1 MKKLLLSVCAFS
13 LTLAT
18 LQAGEITKYVNP
30 FIGTGAIDGGLS
42 GNNYPGATSPFGM
55 IQLSPDTSEAP
66 NWGDA
71 SGYDY
76 NRSTIFGFSHTRLSG
91 TGASDLIDVTLMP
104 TSSGR
109 TSSTFTHDEEKA
121 SPGYY
126 QVMLKDEN
134 INVELTTTQRNGIH
148 RYQYPA
154 GKDAE
159 VILDMDHSAD
169 KGSWGRRIINAQIRI
184 LNDHAVEGYRIITGW
199 AKLRKI
205 YFYMEFSS
213 PILTSTLR
221 DGGRVH
227 ENTAVVNGTNLHG
240 CFRFGKLNGKP
251 LTCKVALSSVSME
264 NARQNM
270 EQEAPHWDFDR
281 YVAAADADWE
291 KQLGKIE
298 VKGTEV
304 QKEIFYTA
312 LYHTMIQPNTM
323 SDVNGEYMAADY
335 TARKV
340 GDNETHYTTFSLW
353 DTFRALHPLMT
364 IIDPN
369 LNNQFINSLIKKH
382 QEGGIYPMW
391 DLASNYTGTMIGYH
405 AVPVIVDAYMK
416 GYRNFDAPEAYK
428 ASLRAAEY
436 DTTGIKCPDLV
447 LPHLM
452 PKAKYYKNAIGYIP
466 CDRENESVAK
476 ALEYA
481 YDDWCISIF
490 AEAMNDFENK
500 AKYERF
506 AKAYEFY
513 FDKSTR
519 FMRGLD
525 SKGEWRT
532 PFNPRASTHRS
543 DDYCEGTAWQ
553 WTWFVPHDVDGL
565 VNLMGG
571 EDAFVE
577 KLDSLFTV
585 ESSLEGET
593 TSADISGL
601 IGQYAHGN
609 EPSHHVIHLYNYVNR
624 PWRTQELVDSVYKSQ
639 YANSVDGLS
648 GNEDCGQMS
657 AWYILNSMGFY
668 QVCPGKPVYSIGRPA
683 FDKAVINLPGE
694 KTFSIVVK
702 NNAKTHKY
710 IESVLLNGKP
720 LDTPF
725 FNHQDITAG
734 GVMEIKMTDRPTK
747 WGVSK

>member
-76 NRSTIFGFSHTRLSG
+76 NRNTIFGFSHTRLSG
-91 TGASDLIDVTLMP
+91 TGASDLIDITLMP

-109 TSSTFTHDEEKA
+109 TSSAFTHDEEKA
-121 SPGYY
+121 RPGYY
-126 QVMLKDEN
+126 QVMLKDEG
-134 INVELTTTQRNGIH
+134 INAELTTTQRNGIH

-159 VILDMDHSAD
+159 IILDMDHSAD
-169 KGSWGRRIINAQIRI
+169 KGSWGRRIINSQIRI

-227 ENTAVVNGTNLHG
+227 ENTAVINGTNLHG
-240 CFRFGKLNGKP
+240 CFRFGQLNGKP

-335 TARKV
+335 TTRKV
-340 GDNETHYTTFSLW
+340 ANNETHYTTFSLW
-353 DTFRALHPLMT
+353 DTFRASHPLYTLLEPERVTDFVKSM
-364 IIDPN
+364 IRQYEYYGYLPIWQLWGQD
-369 LNNQFINSLIKKH
+369 
-382 QEGGIYPMW
+382 
-391 DLASNYTGTMIGYH
+391 NYCMIGNH
-405 AVPVIVDAYMK
+405 SIPVITDAILK
-416 GYRNFDAPEAYK
+416 GIPGIDMEKAYEAVYNSSVTSHPNSPFEVWEKYGFMPENIQ
-428 ASLRAAEY
+428 
-436 DTTGIKCPDLV
+436 TQ
-447 LPHLM
+447 
-452 PKAKYYKNAIGYIP
+452 
-466 CDRENESVAK
+466 SVSIT
-476 ALEYA
+476 LEQA
-481 YDDWCISIF
+481 FDDWCVAQLAAKLNKDADYQRFHKRSEYYRNLF
-490 AEAMNDFENK
+490 HPKTKFFQSKND
-500 AKYERF
+500 
-506 AKAYEFY
+506 
-513 FDKSTR
+513 
-519 FMRGLD
+519 
-525 SKGEWRT
+525 KGEWIE
-532 PFNPRASTHRS
+532 PFDPYQYGGNGGHPFT
-543 DDYCEGTAWQ
+543 EGNAWQ
-553 WTWFVPHDVDGL
+553 YFWYVPH
-565 VNLMGG
+565 NIQALMELTGG
-571 EDAFVE
+571 TKAFE
-577 KLDSLFTV
+577 QKLDTFFTSTYKS
-585 ESSLEGET
+585 EQMNHN
-593 TSADISGL
+593 ASGFV
-601 IGQYAHGN
+601 GQYAHGN
-609 EPSHHVIHLYNYVNR
+609 EPSHHVAYLYNFAGQPWKTQKYVSHILN
-624 PWRTQELVDSVYKSQ
+624 TLYNNTSSG
-639 YANSVDGLS
+639 YA
-648 GNEDCGQMS
+648 GNDDCGQMS
-657 AWYILNSMGFY
+657 AWYVFSAMGFY
-668 QVCPGKPVYSIGRPA
+668 PVNPADGRYIIGSPLLDECTLKLAGNKEFRIRTIRKSPE
-683 FDKAVINLPGE
+683 DI
-694 KTFSIVVK
+694 
-702 NNAKTHKY
+702 Y
-710 IESVLLNGKP
+710 IQSVTLNGKKHK
-720 LDTPF
+720 DF
-725 FNHQDITAG
+725 FITHQDIMNG
-734 GVMEIKMTDRPTK
+734 I
-747 WGVSK
+747 

>member
-76 NRSTIFGFSHTRLSG
+76 NRNTIFGFSHTRLSG
-91 TGASDLIDVTLMP
+91 TGASDLIDITLMP

-109 TSSTFTHDEEKA
+109 TSSAFTHDEEKA
-121 SPGYY
+121 RPGYY
-126 QVMLKDEN
+126 QVMLKDEG
-134 INVELTTTQRNGIH
+134 INAELTTTQRNGIH

-159 VILDMDHSAD
+159 IILDMDHSAD
-169 KGSWGRRIINAQIRI
+169 KGSWGRRIINSQIRI

-227 ENTAVVNGTNLHG
+227 ENTAVINGTNLHG
-240 CFRFGKLNGKP
+240 CFRFGQLNGKP

-335 TARKV
+335 TTRKV
-340 GDNETHYTTFSLW
+340 ANNETHYTTFSLW
-353 DTFRALHPLMT
+353 DTFRASHPLYTLLEPERVTDFVKSM
-364 IIDPN
+364 IRQYEYYGYLPIWQLWGQD
-369 LNNQFINSLIKKH
+369 
-382 QEGGIYPMW
+382 
-391 DLASNYTGTMIGYH
+391 NYCMIGNH
-405 AVPVIVDAYMK
+405 SIPVITDAILK
-416 GYRNFDAPEAYK
+416 GIPGIDMEKAYEAVYNSSVTSHPNSPFEVWEKYGFMPENIQ
-428 ASLRAAEY
+428 
-436 DTTGIKCPDLV
+436 TQ
-447 LPHLM
+447 
-452 PKAKYYKNAIGYIP
+452 
-466 CDRENESVAK
+466 SVSIT
-476 ALEYA
+476 LEQA
-481 YDDWCISIF
+481 FDDWCVAQLAAKLNKDADYQRFHKRSEYYRNLF
-490 AEAMNDFENK
+490 HPKTKFFQSKND
-500 AKYERF
+500 
-506 AKAYEFY
+506 
-513 FDKSTR
+513 
-519 FMRGLD
+519 
-525 SKGEWRT
+525 KGEWIE
-532 PFNPRASTHRS
+532 PFDPYQYGGNGGHPFT
-543 DDYCEGTAWQ
+543 EGNAWQ
-553 WTWFVPHDVDGL
+553 YFWYVPH
-565 VNLMGG
+565 NIQALMELTGG
-571 EDAFVE
+571 TKAFE
-577 KLDSLFTV
+577 QKLDTFFTSTYKS
-585 ESSLEGET
+585 EQMNHN
-593 TSADISGL
+593 ASGFV
-601 IGQYAHGN
+601 GQYAHGN
-609 EPSHHVIHLYNYVNR
+609 EPSHHVAYLYNFAGQPWKTQKYVSHILN
-624 PWRTQELVDSVYKSQ
+624 TLYNNTSSG
-639 YANSVDGLS
+639 YA
-648 GNEDCGQMS
+648 GNDDCGQMS
-657 AWYILNSMGFY
+657 AWYVFSAMGIY
-668 QVCPGKPVYSIGRPA
+668 PVNPADGRYIIGSPLLDECTLKLAGNKEFRIRTIRKSPE
-683 FDKAVINLPGE
+683 DI
-694 KTFSIVVK
+694 
-702 NNAKTHKY
+702 Y
-710 IESVLLNGKP
+710 IQSVTLNGKKHK
-720 LDTPF
+720 DF
-725 FNHQDITAG
+725 FITHQDIMNG
-734 GVMEIKMTDRPTK
+734 GTMVFKMGKKPSG
-747 WGVSK
+747 WGK

>member
-76 NRSTIFGFSHTRLSG
+76 NRNTIFGFSHTRLSG
-91 TGASDLIDVTLMP
+91 TGASDLIDITLMP

-109 TSSTFTHDEEKA
+109 TSSAFTHDEEKA
-121 SPGYY
+121 RPGYY

-134 INVELTTTQRNGIH
+134 INAELTTTQRNGIH

-159 VILDMDHSAD
+159 IILDMDHSAD
-169 KGSWGRRIINAQIRI
+169 KGSWGRRIINSQIRI

-227 ENTAVVNGTNLHG
+227 ENTAVINGTNLHG
-240 CFRFGKLNGKP
+240 CFRFGQLNGKP

-304 QKEIFYTA
+304 QKEIFYMA

-335 TARKV
+335 TTRKV
-340 GDNETHYTTFSLW
+340 ANNETHYTTFSLW
-353 DTFRALHPLMT
+353 DTFRASHPLYTLLEPERVTDFVKSM
-364 IIDPN
+364 IRQYEYYGYLPIWQLWGQD
-369 LNNQFINSLIKKH
+369 
-382 QEGGIYPMW
+382 
-391 DLASNYTGTMIGYH
+391 NYCMIGNH
-405 AVPVIVDAYMK
+405 SIPVITDAILK
-416 GYRNFDAPEAYK
+416 GIPGIDMEKAYEAVYNSSVTSHPNSPFEVWEKYGFMPENIQ
-428 ASLRAAEY
+428 
-436 DTTGIKCPDLV
+436 TQ
-447 LPHLM
+447 
-452 PKAKYYKNAIGYIP
+452 
-466 CDRENESVAK
+466 SVSIT
-476 ALEYA
+476 LEQA
-481 YDDWCISIF
+481 FDDWCVAQLAAKLNKDADYQRFHKRSEYYRNLF
-490 AEAMNDFENK
+490 HPKTKFFQSKND
-500 AKYERF
+500 
-506 AKAYEFY
+506 
-513 FDKSTR
+513 
-519 FMRGLD
+519 
-525 SKGEWRT
+525 KGEWIE
-532 PFNPRASTHRS
+532 PFDPYQYGGNGGHPFT
-543 DDYCEGTAWQ
+543 EGNAWQ
-553 WTWFVPHDVDGL
+553 YFWYVPH
-565 VNLMGG
+565 NIQALMELTGG
-571 EDAFVE
+571 TKAFE
-577 KLDSLFTV
+577 QKLDTFFTSTYKS
-585 ESSLEGET
+585 EQMNHN
-593 TSADISGL
+593 ASGFV
-601 IGQYAHGN
+601 GQYAHGN
-609 EPSHHVIHLYNYVNR
+609 EPSHHVAYLYNFAGQPWKTQKYVSHILN
-624 PWRTQELVDSVYKSQ
+624 TLYNNTSSG
-639 YANSVDGLS
+639 YA
-648 GNEDCGQMS
+648 GNDDCGQMS
-657 AWYILNSMGFY
+657 AWYVFSAMGFY
-668 QVCPGKPVYSIGRPA
+668 PVNPADGRYIIGSPLLDECTLKLAGNKEFRIRTIRKSPE
-683 FDKAVINLPGE
+683 DI
-694 KTFSIVVK
+694 
-702 NNAKTHKY
+702 Y
-710 IESVLLNGKP
+710 IQSVTLNGKKHK
-720 LDTPF
+720 DF
-725 FNHQDITAG
+725 FITHQDIMNG
-734 GVMEIKMTDRPTK
+734 GTMVFKMGKKPSG
-747 WGVSK
+747 WGK

>member
-76 NRSTIFGFSHTRLSG
+76 NRNTIFGFSHTRLSG
-91 TGASDLIDVTLMP
+91 TGASDLIDITLMP

-109 TSSTFTHDEEKA
+109 TSSAFTHDEEKA
-121 SPGYY
+121 RPGYY

-134 INVELTTTQRNGIH
+134 INAELTTTQRNGIH

-159 VILDMDHSAD
+159 IILDMDHSAD
-169 KGSWGRRIINAQIRI
+169 KGSWGRRIINSQIRI

-227 ENTAVVNGTNLHG
+227 ENTAVINGTNLHG
-240 CFRFGKLNGKP
+240 CFRFGQLNGKP

-335 TARKV
+335 TTRKV
-340 GDNETHYTTFSLW
+340 ANNETHYTTFSLW
-353 DTFRALHPLMT
+353 DTFRASHPLYTLLEPERVTDFVKSM
-364 IIDPN
+364 IRQYEYYGYLPIWQLWGQD
-369 LNNQFINSLIKKH
+369 
-382 QEGGIYPMW
+382 
-391 DLASNYTGTMIGYH
+391 NYCMIGNH
-405 AVPVIVDAYMK
+405 SIPVITDAILK
-416 GYRNFDAPEAYK
+416 GIPGIDMEKAYEAVYNSSVTSHPNSPFEVWEKYGFMPENIQ
-428 ASLRAAEY
+428 
-436 DTTGIKCPDLV
+436 TQ
-447 LPHLM
+447 
-452 PKAKYYKNAIGYIP
+452 
-466 CDRENESVAK
+466 SVSIT
-476 ALEYA
+476 LEQA
-481 YDDWCISIF
+481 FDDWCVAQLAAKLNKDADYQRFHKRSEYYRNLF
-490 AEAMNDFENK
+490 HPKTKFFQSKND
-500 AKYERF
+500 
-506 AKAYEFY
+506 
-513 FDKSTR
+513 
-519 FMRGLD
+519 
-525 SKGEWRT
+525 KGEWIE
-532 PFNPRASTHRS
+532 PFDPYQYGGNGGHPFT
-543 DDYCEGTAWQ
+543 EGNAWQ
-553 WTWFVPHDVDGL
+553 YFWYVPH
-565 VNLMGG
+565 NIQALMELTGG
-571 EDAFVE
+571 TKAFE
-577 KLDSLFTV
+577 QKLDTFFTSTYKS
-585 ESSLEGET
+585 EQMNHN
-593 TSADISGL
+593 ASGFV
-601 IGQYAHGN
+601 GQYAHGN
-609 EPSHHVIHLYNYVNR
+609 EPSHHIAYLYNFAGQPWKTQKYVSHILN
-624 PWRTQELVDSVYKSQ
+624 TLYNNTSSG
-639 YANSVDGLS
+639 YA
-648 GNEDCGQMS
+648 GNDDCGQMS
-657 AWYILNSMGFY
+657 AWYMFSAMGFY
-668 QVCPGKPVYSIGRPA
+668 PVDPVSGDYVFGAPQ
-683 FDKAVINLPGE
+683 LPKIVLHLADG
-694 KTFSIVVK
+694 KTFTVIAENLSK
-702 NNAKTHKY
+702 EHKY
-710 IESVLLNGKP
+710 VDSITLNGEPYTKN
-720 LDTPF
+720 TIS
-725 FNHQDITAG
+725 HEDILKG
-734 GVMEIKMTDRPTK
+734 GTLVYKMK
-747 WGVSK
+747 

>member
-76 NRSTIFGFSHTRLSG
+76 NRNTIFGFSHTRLSG
-91 TGASDLIDVTLMP
+91 TGASDLIDITLMP

-109 TSSTFTHDEEKA
+109 TSSAFTHDEEKA
-121 SPGYY
+121 RPGYY

-134 INVELTTTQRNGIH
+134 INAELTTTQRNGIH

-159 VILDMDHSAD
+159 IILDMDHSAD
-169 KGSWGRRIINAQIRI
+169 KGSWGRRIINSQIRI

-227 ENTAVVNGTNLHG
+227 ENTAVINGTNLHG
-240 CFRFGKLNGKP
+240 CFRFGQLNGKP

-335 TARKV
+335 TTRKV
-340 GDNETHYTTFSLW
+340 ANNETHYTTFSLW
-353 DTFRALHPLMT
+353 DTFRASHPLYTLLEPERVTDFVKSM
-364 IIDPN
+364 IRQYEYYGYLPIWQLWGQD
-369 LNNQFINSLIKKH
+369 
-382 QEGGIYPMW
+382 
-391 DLASNYTGTMIGYH
+391 NYCMIGNH
-405 AVPVIVDAYMK
+405 SIPVITDAILK
-416 GYRNFDAPEAYK
+416 GIPGIDMEKAYEAVYNSSVTSHPNSPFEVWEKYGFMPENIQ
-428 ASLRAAEY
+428 
-436 DTTGIKCPDLV
+436 TQ
-447 LPHLM
+447 
-452 PKAKYYKNAIGYIP
+452 
-466 CDRENESVAK
+466 SVSIT
-476 ALEYA
+476 LEQVF
-481 YDDWCISIF
+481 DDWCVAQLAAKLNKDADYQRFHKRSEYYRNLF
-490 AEAMNDFENK
+490 HPKTKFFQSKND
-500 AKYERF
+500 
-506 AKAYEFY
+506 
-513 FDKSTR
+513 
-519 FMRGLD
+519 
-525 SKGEWRT
+525 KGEWIE
-532 PFNPRASTHRS
+532 PFDPYQYGGNGGHPFT
-543 DDYCEGTAWQ
+543 EGNAWQ
-553 WTWFVPHDVDGL
+553 YFWYVPH
-565 VNLMGG
+565 NIQALMELTGG
-571 EDAFVE
+571 TKAFE
-577 KLDSLFTV
+577 QKLDTFFTSTYKS
-585 ESSLEGET
+585 EQMNHN
-593 TSADISGL
+593 ASGFV
-601 IGQYAHGN
+601 GQYAHGN
-609 EPSHHVIHLYNYVNR
+609 EPSHHVAYLYNFAGQPWKTQKYVSHILN
-624 PWRTQELVDSVYKSQ
+624 TLYNNTSSG
-639 YANSVDGLS
+639 YA
-648 GNEDCGQMS
+648 GNDDCGQMS
-657 AWYILNSMGFY
+657 AWYVFSAMGFY
-668 QVCPGKPVYSIGRPA
+668 PVNPVSGEYEIGTPLFPEMRMHL
-683 FDKAVINLPGE
+683 DNG
-694 KTFSIVVK
+694 KTFTVLAPAVNRENIYIRSVK
-702 NNAKTHKY
+702 
-710 IESVLLNGKP
+710 LNGKP
-720 LDTPF
+720 YDKSYIT
-725 FNHQDITAG
+725 HQQIMDGATVEFEMSSEPG
-734 GVMEIKMTDRPTK
+734 EIWYR
-747 WGVSK
+747 

>member
-281 YVAAADADWE
+281 YMAAVDADWE

-298 VKGTEV
+298 IKGTEV

-312 LYHTMIQPNTM
+312 LYHTMIQPNIM

-353 DTFRALHPLMT
+353 DTFRASHPLYTLLEPERVTDFVKSM
-364 IIDPN
+364 IRQYEYYGYLPIWQLWGQD
-369 LNNQFINSLIKKH
+369 
-382 QEGGIYPMW
+382 
-391 DLASNYTGTMIGYH
+391 NYCMIGNH
-405 AVPVIVDAYMK
+405 SIPVITDAILK
-416 GYRNFDAPEAYK
+416 GIPGIDVEKAYEAVYNSSVTSHPNSPFEVWEKYGFMPENIQ
-428 ASLRAAEY
+428 
-436 DTTGIKCPDLV
+436 TQ
-447 LPHLM
+447 
-452 PKAKYYKNAIGYIP
+452 
-466 CDRENESVAK
+466 SVSIT
-476 ALEYA
+476 LEQA
-481 YDDWCISIF
+481 FDDWCVAQL
-490 AEAMNDFENK
+490 AEKLNK
-500 AKYERF
+500 DADYERF
-506 AKAYEFY
+506 HKRSEYYRNLFHPKTK
-513 FDKSTR
+513 FFQSKND
-519 FMRGLD
+519 
-525 SKGEWRT
+525 KGEWIE
-532 PFNPRASTHRS
+532 PFDPYQYGGNGGHPFT
-543 DDYCEGTAWQ
+543 EGNAWQ
-553 WTWFVPHDVDGL
+553 YFWYVPH
-565 VNLMGG
+565 NIQALMELTGG
-571 EDAFVE
+571 TKAFE
-577 KLDSLFTV
+577 QKLDTFFTSTYKS
-585 ESSLEGET
+585 EQMNHN
-593 TSADISGL
+593 ASGFV
-601 IGQYAHGN
+601 GQYAHGN
-609 EPSHHVIHLYNYVNR
+609 EPSHHVAYLYNFAGQPWKTQKYVSHILN
-624 PWRTQELVDSVYKSQ
+624 TLYNNTSSG
-639 YANSVDGLS
+639 YA
-648 GNEDCGQMS
+648 GNDDCGQMS
-657 AWYILNSMGFY
+657 AWYVFSAMGFY
-668 QVCPGKPVYSIGRPA
+668 PVNPADGRYIIGSPLLDECTLKLAGNKEFRIRTIRKSPE
-683 FDKAVINLPGE
+683 DI
-694 KTFSIVVK
+694 
-702 NNAKTHKY
+702 Y
-710 IESVLLNGKP
+710 IQSVTLNGKKHK
-720 LDTPF
+720 DF
-725 FNHQDITAG
+725 FITHQDIMNG
-734 GVMEIKMTDRPTK
+734 GTMVFKMGKKPSG
-747 WGVSK
+747 WGK

>member
-30 FIGTGAIDGGLS
+30 FIGTGAIVGGRS

-76 NRSTIFGFSHTRLSG
+76 NRNTIFGFSHTRLSG
-91 TGASDLIDVTLMP
+91 TGASDLIDITLMP

-109 TSSTFTHDEEKA
+109 TSSAFTHDEEKA
-121 SPGYY
+121 RPGYY
-126 QVMLKDEN
+126 QVMLKDEG
-134 INVELTTTQRNGIH
+134 INAELTTTQRNGIH

-159 VILDMDHSAD
+159 IILDMDHSAD
-169 KGSWGRRIINAQIRI
+169 KGSWGRRIINSQIRI

-227 ENTAVVNGTNLHG
+227 ENTAVINGTNLHG
-240 CFRFGKLNGKP
+240 CFRFGQLNGKP

-335 TARKV
+335 TTRKV
-340 GDNETHYTTFSLW
+340 ANNETHYTTFSLW
-353 DTFRALHPLMT
+353 DTFRASHPLYTLLEPERVTDFVKSM
-364 IIDPN
+364 IRQYEYYGYLPIWQLWGQD
-369 LNNQFINSLIKKH
+369 
-382 QEGGIYPMW
+382 
-391 DLASNYTGTMIGYH
+391 NYCMIGNH
-405 AVPVIVDAYMK
+405 SIPVITDAILK
-416 GYRNFDAPEAYK
+416 GIPGIDMEKAYEAVYNSSVTSHPNSPFEVWEKYGFMPENIQ
-428 ASLRAAEY
+428 
-436 DTTGIKCPDLV
+436 TQ
-447 LPHLM
+447 
-452 PKAKYYKNAIGYIP
+452 
-466 CDRENESVAK
+466 SVSIT
-476 ALEYA
+476 LEQA
-481 YDDWCISIF
+481 FDDWCVAQLAAKLNKDADYQRFHKRSEYYRNLF
-490 AEAMNDFENK
+490 HPKTKFFQSKND
-500 AKYERF
+500 
-506 AKAYEFY
+506 
-513 FDKSTR
+513 
-519 FMRGLD
+519 
-525 SKGEWRT
+525 KGEWIE
-532 PFNPRASTHRS
+532 PFDPYQYGGNGGHPFT
-543 DDYCEGTAWQ
+543 EGNAWQ
-553 WTWFVPHDVDGL
+553 YFWYVPH
-565 VNLMGG
+565 NIQALMELTGG
-571 EDAFVE
+571 TKAFE
-577 KLDSLFTV
+577 QKLDTFFTSTYKS
-585 ESSLEGET
+585 EQMNHN
-593 TSADISGL
+593 ASGFV
-601 IGQYAHGN
+601 GQYAHGN
-609 EPSHHVIHLYNYVNR
+609 EPSHHVAYLYNFAGQPWKTQKYVSHILN
-624 PWRTQELVDSVYKSQ
+624 TLYNNTSSG
-639 YANSVDGLS
+639 YA
-648 GNEDCGQMS
+648 GNDDCGQMS
-657 AWYILNSMGFY
+657 AWYVFSAMGFY
-668 QVCPGKPVYSIGRPA
+668 PVNPADGRYIIGSPLLDECTLKLAGNKEFRIRTIRKSPE
-683 FDKAVINLPGE
+683 DI
-694 KTFSIVVK
+694 
-702 NNAKTHKY
+702 Y
-710 IESVLLNGKP
+710 IQSVTLNGKKHK
-720 LDTPF
+720 DF
-725 FNHQDITAG
+725 FITHQDIMNG
-734 GVMEIKMTDRPTK
+734 GTMVFKMGKKPSG
-747 WGVSK
+747 WGK

>member
-76 NRSTIFGFSHTRLSG
+76 NRNTIFGFSHTRLSG
-91 TGASDLIDVTLMP
+91 TGASDLIDITLMP

-109 TSSTFTHDEEKA
+109 TSSAFTHDAEKA
-121 SPGYY
+121 RPGYY

-134 INVELTTTQRNGIH
+134 INAELTTTQRNGIH

-159 VILDMDHSAD
+159 IILDMDHSAD
-169 KGSWGRRIINAQIRI
+169 KGSWGRRIINSQIRI

-227 ENTAVVNGTNLHG
+227 ENTAVINGTNLHG
-240 CFRFGKLNGKP
+240 CFRFGQLNGKP

-335 TARKV
+335 TTRKV
-340 GDNETHYTTFSLW
+340 ANNETHYTPFSLW
-353 DTFRALHPLMT
+353 DTFRASHPLYTLLEPERVTDFVKSM
-364 IIDPN
+364 IRQYEYYGYLPIWQLWGQD
-369 LNNQFINSLIKKH
+369 
-382 QEGGIYPMW
+382 
-391 DLASNYTGTMIGYH
+391 NYCMIGNH
-405 AVPVIVDAYMK
+405 SIPVITDAILK
-416 GYRNFDAPEAYK
+416 GIPGIDMEKAYEAVYNSSVTSHPNSPFEVWEKYGFMPENIQ
-428 ASLRAAEY
+428 
-436 DTTGIKCPDLV
+436 TQ
-447 LPHLM
+447 
-452 PKAKYYKNAIGYIP
+452 
-466 CDRENESVAK
+466 SVSIT
-476 ALEYA
+476 LEQA
-481 YDDWCISIF
+481 FDDWCVAQLAAKLNKDADYQRFHKRSEYYRNLF
-490 AEAMNDFENK
+490 HPKTKFFQSKND
-500 AKYERF
+500 
-506 AKAYEFY
+506 
-513 FDKSTR
+513 
-519 FMRGLD
+519 
-525 SKGEWRT
+525 KGEWIE
-532 PFNPRASTHRS
+532 PFDPYQYGGNGGHPFT
-543 DDYCEGTAWQ
+543 EGNAWQ
-553 WTWFVPHDVDGL
+553 YFWYVPH
-565 VNLMGG
+565 NIQALMELTGG
-571 EDAFVE
+571 TKAFE
-577 KLDSLFTV
+577 QKLDTFFTSTYKS
-585 ESSLEGET
+585 EQMNHN
-593 TSADISGL
+593 ASGFV
-601 IGQYAHGN
+601 GQYAHGN
-609 EPSHHVIHLYNYVNR
+609 EPSHHVAYLYNFAGQPWKTQKYVSHILN
-624 PWRTQELVDSVYKSQ
+624 TLYNNTSSG
-639 YANSVDGLS
+639 YA
-648 GNEDCGQMS
+648 GNDDCGQMA
-657 AWYILNSMGFY
+657 AWYVFSAMGFY
-668 QVCPGKPVYSIGRPA
+668 PVNPADGRYIIGSPLLDECTLKLAGNKEFRIRTIRKSPE
-683 FDKAVINLPGE
+683 DI
-694 KTFSIVVK
+694 
-702 NNAKTHKY
+702 Y
-710 IESVLLNGKP
+710 IQSVTLNGKKHK
-720 LDTPF
+720 DF
-725 FNHQDITAG
+725 FITHQDIMNG
-734 GVMEIKMTDRPTK
+734 GTMVFKMGKKPSG
-747 WGVSK
+747 WGK

>member
-55 IQLSPDTSEAP
+55 IQLSPDISEAP

-76 NRSTIFGFSHTRLSG
+76 NRNTIFGFSHTRLSG
-91 TGASDLIDVTLMP
+91 TGASDLIDITLMP

-109 TSSTFTHDEEKA
+109 TSSAFTHDEEKA
-121 SPGYY
+121 RPGYY

-134 INVELTTTQRNGIH
+134 INAELTTTQRNGIH

-159 VILDMDHSAD
+159 IILDMDHSAD
-169 KGSWGRRIINAQIRI
+169 KGSWGRRIINSQIRI

-227 ENTAVVNGTNLHG
+227 ENTAVINGTNLHG
-240 CFRFGKLNGKP
+240 CFRFGQLNGKP

-335 TARKV
+335 TTRKV
-340 GDNETHYTTFSLW
+340 ANNETHYTTFSLW
-353 DTFRALHPLMT
+353 DTFRASHPLYTLLEPERVTDFVKSM
-364 IIDPN
+364 IRQYEYYGYLPIWQLWGQD
-369 LNNQFINSLIKKH
+369 
-382 QEGGIYPMW
+382 
-391 DLASNYTGTMIGYH
+391 NYCMIGNH
-405 AVPVIVDAYMK
+405 SIPVITDAILK
-416 GYRNFDAPEAYK
+416 GIPGIDMEKAYEAVYNSSVTSHPNSPFEVWEKYGFMPENIQ
-428 ASLRAAEY
+428 
-436 DTTGIKCPDLV
+436 TQ
-447 LPHLM
+447 
-452 PKAKYYKNAIGYIP
+452 
-466 CDRENESVAK
+466 SVSIT
-476 ALEYA
+476 LEQA
-481 YDDWCISIF
+481 FDDWCVAQLAAKLNKDADYQRFHKRSEYYRNLF
-490 AEAMNDFENK
+490 HPKTKFFQSKND
-500 AKYERF
+500 
-506 AKAYEFY
+506 
-513 FDKSTR
+513 
-519 FMRGLD
+519 
-525 SKGEWRT
+525 KGEWIE
-532 PFNPRASTHRS
+532 PFDPYQYGGNGGHPFT
-543 DDYCEGTAWQ
+543 EGNAWQ
-553 WTWFVPHDVDGL
+553 YFWYVPH
-565 VNLMGG
+565 NIQALMELTGG
-571 EDAFVE
+571 TKAFE
-577 KLDSLFTV
+577 QKLDTFFTSTYKS
-585 ESSLEGET
+585 EQMNHN
-593 TSADISGL
+593 ASGFV
-601 IGQYAHGN
+601 GQYAHGN
-609 EPSHHVIHLYNYVNR
+609 EPSHHVAYLYNFAGQPWKTQKYVSHILN
-624 PWRTQELVDSVYKSQ
+624 TLYNSTSSG
-639 YANSVDGLS
+639 YA
-648 GNEDCGQMS
+648 GNDDCGQMS
-657 AWYILNSMGFY
+657 AWYVFSAMGFY
-668 QVCPGKPVYSIGRPA
+668 PVNPVSGEYEIGTPLFPEMRMHL
-683 FDKAVINLPGE
+683 DNG
-694 KTFSIVVK
+694 KTFTVLASAVNRENIYIRSVK
-702 NNAKTHKY
+702 
-710 IESVLLNGKP
+710 LNGKP
-720 LDTPF
+720 YDKSYIT
-725 FNHQDITAG
+725 HQQIMDGATVEFEMSSEPG
-734 GVMEIKMTDRPTK
+734 EIWYR
-747 WGVSK
+747 

>member
-42 GNNYPGATSPFGM
+42 GNNYPGATSPFGR

-76 NRSTIFGFSHTRLSG
+76 NRNTIFGFSHTRLSG
-91 TGASDLIDVTLMP
+91 TGASDLIDITLMP

-109 TSSTFTHDEEKA
+109 TSSAFTHDEEKA
-121 SPGYY
+121 RPGYY

-134 INVELTTTQRNGIH
+134 INAELTTTQRNGIH

-159 VILDMDHSAD
+159 IILDMDHSAD
-169 KGSWGRRIINAQIRI
+169 KGSWGRRIINSQIRI

-227 ENTAVVNGTNLHG
+227 ENTAVINGTNLHG
-240 CFRFGKLNGKP
+240 CFRFGQLNGKP

-335 TARKV
+335 TTRKV
-340 GDNETHYTTFSLW
+340 ANNETHYTTFSLW
-353 DTFRALHPLMT
+353 DTFRASHPLYTLLEPERVTDFVKSM
-364 IIDPN
+364 IRQYEYYGYLPIWQLWGQD
-369 LNNQFINSLIKKH
+369 
-382 QEGGIYPMW
+382 
-391 DLASNYTGTMIGYH
+391 NYCMIGNH
-405 AVPVIVDAYMK
+405 SIPVITDAILK
-416 GYRNFDAPEAYK
+416 GIPGIDMEKAYEAVYNSSVTSHPNSPFEVWEKYGFMPENIQ
-428 ASLRAAEY
+428 
-436 DTTGIKCPDLV
+436 TQ
-447 LPHLM
+447 
-452 PKAKYYKNAIGYIP
+452 
-466 CDRENESVAK
+466 SVSIT
-476 ALEYA
+476 LEQA
-481 YDDWCISIF
+481 FDDWCVAQLAAKLNKDADYQRFHKRSEYYRNLF
-490 AEAMNDFENK
+490 HPKTKFFQSKND
-500 AKYERF
+500 
-506 AKAYEFY
+506 
-513 FDKSTR
+513 
-519 FMRGLD
+519 
-525 SKGEWRT
+525 KGEWIE
-532 PFNPRASTHRS
+532 PFDPYQYGGNGGHPFT
-543 DDYCEGTAWQ
+543 EGNAWQ
-553 WTWFVPHDVDGL
+553 YFWYVPH
-565 VNLMGG
+565 NIQALMELTGG
-571 EDAFVE
+571 TKAFE
-577 KLDSLFTV
+577 QKLDTFFTSTYKS
-585 ESSLEGET
+585 EQMNHN
-593 TSADISGL
+593 ASGFV
-601 IGQYAHGN
+601 GQYAHGN
-609 EPSHHVIHLYNYVNR
+609 EPSHHVAYLYNFAGQPWKTQKYVSHILN
-624 PWRTQELVDSVYKSQ
+624 TLYNNTSSG
-639 YANSVDGLS
+639 YA
-648 GNEDCGQMS
+648 GNDDCGQMS
-657 AWYILNSMGFY
+657 AWYVFSAMGFY
-668 QVCPGKPVYSIGRPA
+668 PVNPADGRYIIGSPLLDECTLKLAGNKEFRIRTIRKSPE
-683 FDKAVINLPGE
+683 DI
-694 KTFSIVVK
+694 
-702 NNAKTHKY
+702 Y
-710 IESVLLNGKP
+710 IQSVTLNGKKHK
-720 LDTPF
+720 DF
-725 FNHQDITAG
+725 FITHQDIMNG
-734 GVMEIKMTDRPTK
+734 GTMVFKMGKKPSG
-747 WGVSK
+747 WGK

>member
-76 NRSTIFGFSHTRLSG
+76 NRNTIFGFSHTRLSG
-91 TGASDLIDVTLMP
+91 TGASDLIDITLMP

-109 TSSTFTHDEEKA
+109 TSSAFTHDEEKA
-121 SPGYY
+121 RPGYY

-134 INVELTTTQRNGIH
+134 INAELTTTQRNGIH

-159 VILDMDHSAD
+159 IILDMDHSAD
-169 KGSWGRRIINAQIRI
+169 KGSWGRRIINSQIRI

-227 ENTAVVNGTNLHG
+227 ENTAVINGTNLHG
-240 CFRFGKLNGKP
+240 CFRFGQLNGKP

-335 TARKV
+335 TTRKV
-340 GDNETHYTTFSLW
+340 ANNETHYTTFSLW
-353 DTFRALHPLMT
+353 DTFRASHPLYTLLEPERVTDFVKSM
-364 IIDPN
+364 IRQYEYYGYLPIWQLWGQD
-369 LNNQFINSLIKKH
+369 
-382 QEGGIYPMW
+382 
-391 DLASNYTGTMIGYH
+391 NYCMIGNH
-405 AVPVIVDAYMK
+405 SIPVITDAILK
-416 GYRNFDAPEAYK
+416 GIPGIDMEKAYEAVYNSSVTSHPNSPFEVWEKYGFMPENIQ
-428 ASLRAAEY
+428 
-436 DTTGIKCPDLV
+436 TQ
-447 LPHLM
+447 
-452 PKAKYYKNAIGYIP
+452 
-466 CDRENESVAK
+466 SVSIT
-476 ALEYA
+476 LEQA
-481 YDDWCISIF
+481 FDDWCVAQLAAKLNKDADYQRFHKRSEYYRNLF
-490 AEAMNDFENK
+490 HPKTKFFQSKND
-500 AKYERF
+500 
-506 AKAYEFY
+506 
-513 FDKSTR
+513 
-519 FMRGLD
+519 
-525 SKGEWRT
+525 KGEWIE
-532 PFNPRASTHRS
+532 PFDPYQYGGNGGHPFT
-543 DDYCEGTAWQ
+543 EGNAWQ
-553 WTWFVPHDVDGL
+553 YFWYVPH
-565 VNLMGG
+565 NIQALMELTGG
-571 EDAFVE
+571 TKAFE
-577 KLDSLFTV
+577 QKLDTFFTSTYKS
-585 ESSLEGET
+585 EQMNHN
-593 TSADISGL
+593 ASGFV
-601 IGQYAHGN
+601 GQYAHGN
-609 EPSHHVIHLYNYVNR
+609 EPSHHVAYLYNFAGQPWKTQKYVSHILN
-624 PWRTQELVDSVYKSQ
+624 TLYNSTSSG
-639 YANSVDGLS
+639 YA
-648 GNEDCGQMS
+648 GNDDCGQMS
-657 AWYILNSMGFY
+657 AWYVFSAMGFY
-668 QVCPGKPVYSIGRPA
+668 PVNPADGRYIIGSPLLDECTLKLAGKKEFRIRTIRKSPEDI
-683 FDKAVINLPGE
+683 
-694 KTFSIVVK
+694 
-702 NNAKTHKY
+702 Y
-710 IESVLLNGKP
+710 IQSVTLNGKKHK
-720 LDTPF
+720 DF
-725 FNHQDITAG
+725 FITHQDIMNG
-734 GVMEIKMTDRPTK
+734 GTMVFKMGKKPSG
-747 WGVSK
+747 WGK